1 MNKTK
6 NSFNKLEESNVES
19 FLVQVEEDKKY
30 NINLTKEENISNL
43 QENSLQESVSK
54 ENQTQKIDVKKLS
67 FWLSLLAVLIVGVQL
82 VLNYFNVDFQI
93 KIVIEV
99 CSYLLALLLSVG
111 VLKGSVSGKNIVET
125 KENIYKEFT
134 SQIEEISKNTT
145 QQNKTDKNKTNL
157 TKTKL
162 E

>member
-93 KIVIEV
+93 KIVIEI

>member
-43 QENSLQESVSK
+43 QENSLQESVTK